1 MQGVVFAGN
10 PFEVLVE
17 SVPLPTLQH
26 DADAIVRITTSGI
39 CGSDLHVYRGV
50 MGDGEVPFT
59 IGHEAVGYVSE
70 IGSAVTSLSVGDYV
84 VIPDTPSSGTLEL
97 TPAGG
102 AYFGN
107 GAGLDGLQ
115 GKSSKPMR
123 LM

>member
-10 PFEVLVE
+10 PFEVLVQNLP
-17 SVPLPTLQH
+17 VPTLQH

-50 MGDGEVPFT
+50 MGGGEVPFI
-59 IGHEAVGYVSE
+59 IGHEAIDYISE
-70 IGSAVTSLSVGDYV
+70 VGSAVTSLAVGDYV

-97 TPAGG
+97 APTSD

-107 GAGLDGLQ
+107 GVGLDGLQ
-115 GKSSKPMR
+115 GE
-123 LM
+123 